1 MTSNASKIAA
11 TITPKQDVETEG
23 TQSSTTALSLLRE
36 EEFLDKTVRVFGTP
50 ENPLFLA
57 RDVAEWIDYSKRPD
71 GSYKMDVFLKNV
83 DVKEKIKIFN
93 PAYNKGGVLQINT
106 EYWFLTEDGLYE
118 VLMLSRKPKAKQF
131 KSKVKEILKS
141 VRMTGGYIN
150 PGQEDL
156 FVETYLPFADE
167 NVKNFF
173 RLNMQA
179 MAQQNK
185 IIKDQKLQ
193 LESQQKDL
201 NEKDNHILIQN
212 QKLSKQ
218 HEQLEF
224 KDQQIEEYVNVV
236 TDLVK
241 DVPLAG
247 KRAIINRVLR
257 SPGDNFG
264 ARYMI
269 LYREFD
275 NIYHMNT
282 KFRMNK
288 HNASHTPK
296 CKSRLQYI
304 DEQLGM
310 LNELYELAVKLFK
323 SDVEMLVQQMYDARL

>member
-11 TITPKQDVETEG
+11 TITPKQEVETEG
-23 TQSSTTALSLLRE
+23 TQSTTALSLLRE

-57 RDVAEWIDYSKRPD
+57 RDVAEWIEHS
-71 GSYKMDVFLKNV
+71 DVSMMMKKIDDDEKVTNNV
-83 DVKEKIKIFN
+83 CT
-93 PAYNKGGVLQINT
+93 PGGVQKA
-106 EYWFLTEDGLYE
+106 WFLTENGLYE

-141 VRMTGGYIN
+141 VRTTGGYIN

-167 NVKNFF
+167 NTKNFF

-201 NEKDNHILIQN
+201 LEKDNHILA
-212 QKLSKQ
+212 QKQELSKQ

-257 SPGDNFG
+257 APGDNFG

-288 HNASHTPK
+288 YNDTHSPK
-296 CKSRLQYI
+296 CKSRLQFI

>member
-11 TITPKQDVETEG
+11 TITPEQVTEG
-23 TQSSTTALSLLRE
+23 FSSSTTKSTTPPQIQIFNSSLHPEFGNLRTLTIE
-36 EEFLDKTVRVFGTP
+36 GEPWFVGK
-50 ENPLFLA
+50 
-57 RDVAEWIDYSKRPD
+57 DVAEALGYS
-71 GSYKMDVFLKNV
+71 
-83 DVKEKIKIFN
+83 N
-93 PAYNKGGVLQINT
+93 PAKAIRDHVSD
-106 EYWFLTEDGLYE
+106 EDKLTERIVQSGQRREMHIINESGLYSLILGSKLEKAKEFKHWVTAE
-118 VLMLSRKPKAKQF
+118 VLPTIRK
-131 KSKVKEILKS
+131 
-141 VRMTGGYIN
+141 TGGYIN

-201 NEKDNHILIQN
+201 NEKDNRILA
-212 QKLSKQ
+212 QKRELSKQ

-224 KDQQIEEYVNVV
+224 KDQQIEGYVGVV
-236 TDLVK
+236 TNLVK

-247 KRAIINRVLR
+247 KRAILNRVLR
-257 SPGDNFG
+257 APGDNFG
-264 ARYMI
+264 SRYMI

-275 NIYHMNT
+275 DIYHMNT
-282 KFRMNK
+282 KYRMNK
-288 HNASHTPK
+288 YNDTHSPK
-296 CKSRLQYI
+296 CKSRLQFI

>member
-11 TITPKQDVETEG
+11 TITPEQVTEG
-23 TQSSTTALSLLRE
+23 FSSSTTKSTTPPQIQIFNSSLHPEFGNLRTLTIE
-36 EEFLDKTVRVFGTP
+36 GEPWFVGK
-50 ENPLFLA
+50 
-57 RDVAEWIDYSKRPD
+57 DVAEALGYFNTSKAIRNHVSEEDKMGVQNVTPSITDSLGRTQYPVWINES
-71 GSYKMDVFLKNV
+71 
-83 DVKEKIKIFN
+83 
-93 PAYNKGGVLQINT
+93 
-106 EYWFLTEDGLYE
+106 GLYSLILSSKLEKAKEFKRWVTAE
-118 VLMLSRKPKAKQF
+118 VLPTIRK
-131 KSKVKEILKS
+131 
-141 VRMTGGYIN
+141 TGGYIN

-201 NEKDNHILIQN
+201 NEKDNHILAQR
-212 QKLSKQ
+212 QELSKQ

-257 SPGDNFG
+257 APGDNFG

-288 HNASHTPK
+288 YNDTHSPK
-296 CKSRLQYI
+296 CKSRLQFI

>member
-1 MTSNASKIAA
+1 MTSNTSKIAA
-11 TITPKQDVETEG
+11 TITPEQVTEEI
-23 TQSSTTALSLLRE
+23 QSANSTTTTALSLLRE

-57 RDVAEWIDYSKRPD
+57 RDVAEWIEHSQP
-71 GSYKMDVFLKNV
+71 SVMLKSI
-83 DVKEKIKIFN
+83 DDDEKVKVNNLHSEN
-93 PAYNKGGVLQINT
+93 RTGGNGT
-106 EYWFLTEDGLYE
+106 WFLTENGLYE

-201 NEKDNHILIQN
+201 NEKDNRILAQRRE
-212 QKLSKQ
+212 LSKQ

-224 KDQQIEEYVNVV
+224 KDQQIEEYVDVV

-257 SPGDNFG
+257 APGDNFG
-264 ARYMI
+264 ARYMV

-275 NIYHMNT
+275 NIYHINT

-288 HNASHTPK
+288 YNETHSPK

-310 LNELYELAVKLFK
+310 LNELYELTVKLFK
-323 SDVEMLVQQMYDARL
+323 SRVETLVQQMYNVRL